1 MKKNLNE
8 ELRDVYYLLG
18 YDRNKILSEQAP
30 IVEDEGMM
38 SDEDW
43 KNWGKPIPDED
54 MDTGEELYPSFDMD
68 IDKYEPKGDISM
80 GSEYDEFNEADMP
93 SIAPSK
99 PGIKTPTKP
108 NKPGTPY
115 KPKVKPAPKAKK
127 SDLPDWLTFDELGIE
142 F

>member
-30 IVEDEGMM
+30 IVEDKGMM
-38 SDEDW
+38 S
-43 KNWGKPIPDED
+43 DED

-68 IDKYEPKGDISM
+68 ISKYEPKGDISM
-80 GSEYDEFNEADMP
+80 GSEYDEFTEADMP

>member
-43 KNWGKPIPDED
+43 ENWGKPIPDE
-54 MDTGEELYPSFDMD
+54 DMD

-115 KPKVKPAPKAKK
+115 KPKVKPAPKAEK

>member
-8 ELRDVYYLLG
+8 ELKDVYYLLG
-18 YDRNKILSEQAP
+18 YDRNKILREQAP
-30 IVEDEGMM
+30 IIEDVNTFEF
-38 SDEDW
+38 
-43 KNWGKPIPDED
+43 ED
-54 MDTGEELYPSFDMD
+54 MDGGEELYPSFGSD
-68 IDKYEPKGDISM
+68 GDFVGM
-80 GSEYDEFNEADMP
+80 ETDEFTEADMP

-115 KPKVKPAPKAKK
+115 KPKVKPAPKAEK

>member
-30 IVEDEGMM
+30 IVEDVNTFEF
-38 SDEDW
+38 
-43 KNWGKPIPDED
+43 ED
-54 MDTGEELYPSFDMD
+54 MDGGEELYPSFGSDGDFVGMETPMGDM
-68 IDKYEPKGDISM
+68 ET
-80 GSEYDEFNEADMP
+80 DEFTEADMP

-115 KPKVKPAPKAKK
+115 KPKVKPAPKAEK

>member
-8 ELRDVYYLLG
+8 ELKDVYYLLG

-30 IVEDEGMM
+30 IVEDVNTFEF
-38 SDEDW
+38 
-43 KNWGKPIPDED
+43 ED
-54 MDTGEELYPSFDMD
+54 MDGGEELYPSFGSDGDFVGMEKPMGDM
-68 IDKYEPKGDISM
+68 ET
-80 GSEYDEFNEADMP
+80 DEFTEADMP

>member
-1 MKKNLNE
+1 
-8 ELRDVYYLLG
+8 
-18 YDRNKILSEQAP
+18 
-30 IVEDEGMM
+30 
-38 SDEDW
+38 
-43 KNWGKPIPDED
+43 
-54 MDTGEELYPSFDMD
+54 
-68 IDKYEPKGDISM
+68 
-80 GSEYDEFNEADMP
+80 MP

>member
-8 ELRDVYYLLG
+8 ELKDVYYLLG

-30 IVEDEGMM
+30 IVEDASIFEL
-38 SDEDW
+38 EDV
-43 KNWGKPIPDED
+43 DD
-54 MDTGEELYPSFDMD
+54 MGTN
-68 IDKYEPKGDISM
+68 
-80 GSEYDEFNEADMP
+80 EFTEADMP